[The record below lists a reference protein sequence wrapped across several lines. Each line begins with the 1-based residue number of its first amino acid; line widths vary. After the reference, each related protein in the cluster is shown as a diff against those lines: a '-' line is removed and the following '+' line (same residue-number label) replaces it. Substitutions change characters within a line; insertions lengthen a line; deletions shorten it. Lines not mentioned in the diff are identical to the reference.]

1 MTDQRGNHVYNC
13 RNLAQEMDYITRR
26 KPDSIDIVIDKD
38 EQNLGHALIR
48 GPDETPYEKGF
59 FYFTYDK

>member
-1 MTDQRGNHVYNC
+1 MTYQRGNGVYNC
-13 RNLAQEMDYITRR
+13 RNLATEMNYVDI
-26 KPDSIDIVIDKD
+26 PDSINIQLDKD
-38 EQNLGHALIR
+38 DQNLGHALIR